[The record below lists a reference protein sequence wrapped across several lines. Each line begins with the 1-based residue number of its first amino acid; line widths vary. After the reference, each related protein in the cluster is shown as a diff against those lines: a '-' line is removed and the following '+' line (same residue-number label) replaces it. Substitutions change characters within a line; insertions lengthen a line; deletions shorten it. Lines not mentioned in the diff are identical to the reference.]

1 MSPINSVARK
11 RLKRIDQDGSPLF
24 RHSFGIIVAGAFEQI
39 VLDTDIPGSAKYK
52 PLDFMEL
59 TNNAAEDVEIEIN
72 NDAGNRIPLPSG
84 VIKSFSRRSL
94 WNVRIVNSDATDTSA
109 GEIVAIFQ
117 KLPIDADE
125 AARRAV

>member
-1 MSPINSVARK
+1 MPTESIARK
-11 RLKRIDQDGSPLF
+11 RIRRIEQDGSPLF

-39 VLDTDIPGSAKYK
+39 VLDTDLPGSAKYK

-72 NDAGNRIPLPSG
+72 NDAGNRIPLPAG
-84 VIKSFSRRSL
+84 VIKTFSRRAL
-94 WNVRIVNSDATDTSA
+94 WNIRIVNTTATDTSA

-125 AARRAV
+125 AARRKA